1 MSETTRFDAGL
12 TRPNNPKVNQFLKG
26 NTRKLLIG
34 GKWVPA
40 RSGKTFETINPATE
54 EVIADVAEAG
64 QADVDDA
71 VIAARRAFEEGPW
84 PRMQPFERA
93 KLLTRFAELLE
104 ANAQE
109 LGELDTLD
117 GGRVYRLTSTVDPF
131 GSAEGIRYAAG
142 WATKFYGET
151 NPSGPEIFNFT
162 LREPLGV
169 IGIIIPWNAPLALAA
184 NSPAFPL
191 ALGNT
196 VVMKVA
202 EQTPLVALRIGEL
215 FQEAGFLDGV
225 VNILTGFGP
234 VAGAALAAHPDV
246 DGISFTGSVST
257 GKEIVKASAVNLKK
271 LTLELGGKSPNII
284 FADAAMDAAL
294 PSSVA
299 GIFHNQGQACI
310 AGSRIFVQQKIYDEF
325 AQRFTAAADQVKTGD
340 PFASDTIVGPLVSE
354 TQFKRVTGYIN
365 VGEDEGA
372 QLLTGGP
379 DKAFSRGYYVRPTVF
394 TKVHNKMRIAQEEI
408 FGPVAALIPFKD
420 ENDAVLQG
428 NDTLYGLGA
437 GIWTRDISRALT
449 VARKL
454 KAGMVWIN
462 GYYRGNLGSPFGGYK
477 QSGMG
482 RQGSVHTIQN
492 YTQIKAVTVTL

>member
-1 MSETTRFDAGL
+1 MSATSGVEAGL
-12 TRPNNPKVNQFLKG
+12 SRPNNPKAEGFLKG
-26 NTRKLLIG
+26 GPRKLLIG
-34 GKWVPA
+34 GKWVA
-40 RSGKTFETINPATE
+40 AKSGKTFESLNPATE
-54 EVIADVAEAG
+54 EVIATVAEAG

-71 VIAARRAFEEGPW
+71 VKAARRAFEEGPW

-93 KLLTRFAELLE
+93 RLLTKFAELLE

-117 GGRVYRLTSTVDPF
+117 GGRVFRLTSTVDPF

-196 VVMKVA
+196 IVMKVA
-202 EQTPLVALRIGEL
+202 EQTPLVAVRVGEL
-215 FQEAGFLDGV
+215 FQEAGFPDGV

-234 VAGAALAAHPDV
+234 VAGAALAEHPDV

-284 FADAAMDAAL
+284 FADAAMDAAV
-294 PSSVA
+294 PSSIA

-310 AGSRIFVQQKIYDEF
+310 AGSRIFVQRNVYDEF
-325 AQRFTAAADQVKTGD
+325 AQRFTDAAGQVKTGD
-340 PFASDTIVGPLVSE
+340 PFANDTVVGPLVSE

-365 VGEDEGA
+365 IGEDEGA
-372 QLLTGGP
+372 RILTGGP
-379 DKAFSRGYYVRPTVF
+379 QKAFDRGYYVKPTVF
-394 TKVHNKMRIAQEEI
+394 ADVNNQMRIAQEEI
-408 FGPVAALIPFKD
+408 FGPVATLDSVQGRARRGAPGQRYCLSDLQPASGPATSAGQSPWRASSKPGWSGSTATTAATWARPLAATSNRAWAARAVSIQFK
-420 ENDAVLQG
+420 A
-428 NDTLYGLGA
+428 TPK
-437 GIWTRDISRALT
+437 SR
-449 VARKL
+449 R
-454 KAGMVWIN
+454 
-462 GYYRGNLGSPFGGYK
+462 
-477 QSGMG
+477 
-482 RQGSVHTIQN
+482 
-492 YTQIKAVTVTL
+492 

>member
-1 MSETTRFDAGL
+1 MSATPGVEAGL
-12 TRPNNPKVNQFLKG
+12 PHPNSPKAEGFLKG
-26 NTRKLLIG
+26 GPRKLLIG
-34 GKWVPA
+34 GKWVA
-40 RSGKTFETINPATE
+40 AKSGKTFETINPATE
-54 EVIADVAEAG
+54 EVIATVAEAG

-71 VIAARRAFEEGPW
+71 VKAARRAFEEGPW

-93 KLLTRFAELLE
+93 RLLTKFAELLE

-117 GGRVYRLTSTVDPF
+117 GGRVFRLTSTVDPF

-196 VVMKVA
+196 IVMKVA
-202 EQTPLVALRIGEL
+202 EQTPLVALRVGEL
-215 FQEAGFLDGV
+215 FQEAGFPDGV

-234 VAGAALAAHPDV
+234 VAGAALAEHPDV

-284 FADAAMDAAL
+284 FADAAMDAAV
-294 PSSVA
+294 PSSIA

-310 AGSRIFVQQKIYDEF
+310 AGSRIFVEQKVYDEF
-325 AQRFTAAADQVKTGD
+325 AERFTDAAGQVKTGD
-340 PFASDTIVGPLVSE
+340 PFANDTIVGPLVSE

-365 VGEDEGA
+365 IGEDEGA
-372 QLLTGGP
+372 RILTGGP
-379 DKAFSRGYYVRPTVF
+379 QKAFNRGYYVRPTVF
-394 TKVHNKMRIAQEEI
+394 ADVNNQMRIAQEEI
-408 FGPVAALIPFKD
+408 FGPVATLIPFKD
-420 ENDAVLQG
+420 EHDAVLQG
-428 NDTLYGLGA
+428 NDTVYGLAA
-437 GIWTRDISRALT
+437 GIWTRDISRAIT

-482 RQGSVHTIQN
+482 RQGSLHTVQS
-492 YTQIKAVTVTL
+492 YTQIKSVTVTL

>member
-1 MSETTRFDAGL
+1 MSATPAIEAGL
-12 TRPNNPKVNQFLKG
+12 SRPNNPKAEGFLKSG
-26 NTRKLLIG
+26 PGKLLIG

-40 RSGKTFETINPATE
+40 KSGKTFETINPATE
-54 EVIADVAEAG
+54 EVIGTVAEAG

-71 VIAARRAFEEGPW
+71 VKAARRAFEEGPW

-93 KLLTRFAELLE
+93 RLLTRFAELLE

-117 GGRVYRLTSTVDPF
+117 GGRVFRLTSTVDPF
-131 GSAEGIRYAAG
+131 GSAEGIRYSAG

-151 NPSGPEIFNFT
+151 NPSGPDIFNFT

-184 NSPAFPL
+184 NGPAFPL

-196 VVMKVA
+196 IVMKVA
-202 EQTPLVALRIGEL
+202 EQTPLVALRVGQL
-215 FQEAGFLDGV
+215 FQEAGFPDGV

-284 FADAAMDAAL
+284 FADAAMDAAV
-294 PSSVA
+294 PSSIA

-310 AGSRIFVQQKIYDEF
+310 AGSRIFVQQKVYDEF
-325 AQRFTAAADQVKTGD
+325 AQRFTEAAGQVKTGD
-340 PFASDTIVGPLVSE
+340 PFANDTIVGPLVSE

-365 VGEDEGA
+365 IGEDEGA
-372 QLLTGGP
+372 RLLTGGP
-379 DKAFSRGYYVRPTVF
+379 EKAYAHGYYVKPTVF
-394 TKVHNKMRIAQEEI
+394 ANVHNRMRIAQEEI

-428 NDTLYGLGA
+428 NDTVYGLGA
-437 GIWTRDISRALT
+437 GIWTRDISRAIT
-449 VARKL
+449 MARKL

-482 RQGSVHTIQN
+482 RQGSVHTVQS